1 MRNIEAS
8 YERPLKAK
16 LIVRLENGEEWEATA
31 ADLEKFDLDRPSA
44 AYYRFDQALGKL
56 LGAAGLIERE
66 DVTRSRLNHVRYLA
80 ELTICHPDL
89 VDLSEETWARIVE
102 MERILQ
108 EHLPSDD

>member
-16 LIVRLENGEEWEATA
+16 LIVRLENGEEWEAGA
-31 ADLEKFDLDRPSA
+31 ADLERFNLDRPTE
-44 AYYRFDQALGKL
+44 AYCRFDRALGEL
-56 LGAAGLIERE
+56 LGAAGLIDRK

-80 ELTICHPDL
+80 ELAICHPDL
-89 VDLSEETWARIVE
+89 LDLSEETWARIVE